1 MLDTRF
7 ANTPQAE
14 GLPHPQAVDDSLPAI
29 VVKAQEDARCRLALA
44 RLGYSKVRSEYAR
57 HKREGTQ
64 TFAGL
69 GQESLWPTMDFVR
82 DWLKEERRRIV
93 ARAKWP
99 FLVTML
105 VTIVGGIAFAAV
117 AAMLG

>member
-7 ANTPQAE
+7 ANTRQAE
-14 GLPHPQAVDDSLPAI
+14 GLPHPKAVDDSLPVI
-29 VVKAQEDARCRLALA
+29 VVKAQDDARCRLALA
-44 RLGYSKVRSEYAR
+44 RLGYSNVRSEYAR
-57 HKREGTQ
+57 HKREGTD

-69 GQESLWPTMDFVR
+69 GHESLWPTMDFVR
-82 DWLKEERRRIV
+82 GWLREERRRIV

-105 VTIVGGIAFAAV
+105 VTIVGGLAFAAV
-117 AAMLG
+117 AAILG